1 MMTPALFGENLLDDF
16 FGFPFRRNYVSPF
29 FGESEKHTGNFMQ
42 TDVKEHDKGYTVSMN
57 LPGFKKEDV
66 KGELKDGYLTITAT
80 TNTENNE
87 KDDAGKF
94 IRRERYS
101 GTCSR
106 SFYVGENVTQEEI
119 RAKFE
124 DGVLHLE
131 IPKKEA
137 KPIEE
142 KSRFISIEG

>member
-1 MMTPALFGENLLDDF
+1 MMTPALFGESLLDDF
-16 FGFPFRRNYVSPF
+16 FGFPFRRNYATPWF
-29 FGESEKHTGNFMQ
+29 SENEKRTTGFMK
-42 TDVKEHDKGYTVSMN
+42 TDVKEQDDKYLVTMD
-57 LPGFKKEDV
+57 LPGFKKDDV
-66 KGELKDGYLTITAT
+66 KGELKDGYLTITAS
-80 TNTENNE
+80 TNREDSE
-87 KDDAGKF
+87 KDDNGKF

-142 KSRFISIEG
+142 KSHFIAIEG